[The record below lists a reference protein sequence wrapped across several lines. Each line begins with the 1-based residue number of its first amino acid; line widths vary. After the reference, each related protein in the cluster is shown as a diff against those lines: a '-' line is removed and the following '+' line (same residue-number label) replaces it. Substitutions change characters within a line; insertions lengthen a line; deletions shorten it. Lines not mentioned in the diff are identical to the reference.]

1 MEKVWLRKCA
11 SFEEEEEADREF
23 WAQMTGD
30 ERVEALE
37 QMRQDA
43 WMITG
48 ERLEG
53 LRRTVRVLGRNVR
66 FLVLGGYAFAFH
78 ARPRYT
84 KDLDIFVEPTP
95 ENARCLL
102 QALADFGFG
111 SLDFTEDDFTRPDRP
126 TRSSTQ
132 PGGLL
137 DDAQG
142 SDLRRGMGAPSR
154 GPLR

>member
-43 WMITG
+43 WKVTG

-53 LRRTVRVLGRNVR
+53 LRRTVRVLGR
-66 FLVLGGYAFAFH
+66 
-78 ARPRYT
+78 
-84 KDLDIFVEPTP
+84 P
-95 ENARCLL
+95 ER
-102 QALADFGFG
+102 
-111 SLDFTEDDFTRPDRP
+111 
-126 TRSSTQ
+126 
-132 PGGLL
+132 
-137 DDAQG
+137 
-142 SDLRRGMGAPSR
+142 
-154 GPLR
+154 